1 MKTGTAFVTALFAL
15 ASLALPA
22 QQPPPAN
29 QPQPSSPSASTE
41 TPAAEMSPVSGELM
55 SKLDSKTAKAG
66 DSIVIQTKSSVKTAD
81 GTQIPKGAKLVG
93 HVIVVHPSAAG
104 ENSQMALQFD
114 HLELEGG
121 QSVPVHS
128 QIQSIAP
135 AGSAASTSGPAVSA
149 PPANGSSNPSPSGA
163 NGASGA
169 SGAPQATRG
178 DPGTA
183 PAGNS
188 GPAPGTIVAKTG
200 NIDIRTTSIPGVVVA
215 NNAPG
220 QQDPRMGQASGILI
234 GAKQDIELDGGTQMV
249 VGVSGAGGGK
259 Q

>member
-1 MKTGTAFVTALFAL
+1 MKTGTAFVTTLFAL
-15 ASLALPA
+15 ASFALPA
-22 QQPPPAN
+22 QQPPPPN

-41 TPAAEMSPVSGELM
+41 TPAVEMSPVSGELM
-55 SKLDSKTAKAG
+55 GKLDSKTAKAG
-66 DSIVIQTKSSVKTAD
+66 DSVVIQTKSSAKTAD
-81 GTQIPKGAKLVG
+81 GTEIPKGAKLVG
-93 HVIVVHPSAAG
+93 HVMVVHPSAAG
-104 ENSQMALQFD
+104 ENSQLALQFD
-114 HLELEGG
+114 HLELKGG

-135 AGSAASTSGPAVSA
+135 SGSAASTSGSAA
-149 PPANGSSNPSPSGA
+149 PPASGSSNPSAGGA
-163 NGASGA
+163 NGSSRA
-169 SGAPQATRG
+169 SGAPQAASG

-200 NIDIRTTSIPGVVVA
+200 NIDIRATSIPGVVVA
-215 NNAPG
+215 SNAPG

-234 GAKQDIELDGGTQMV
+234 GAKQDIELDGGTKMV
-249 VGVSGAGGGK
+249 VGVSGAGGGT

>member
-15 ASLALPA
+15 ASFALPA
-22 QQPPPAN
+22 QQPPPPN

-41 TPAAEMSPVSGELM
+41 SPAVEMSPVSGELM

-66 DSIVIQTKSSVKTAD
+66 DSVVIQTKSSAKTAE
-81 GTQIPKGAKLVG
+81 GTEIPKGAKLVG
-93 HVIVVHPSAAG
+93 HVMVVHPSAAG
-104 ENSQMALQFD
+104 ENSQLALQFD
-114 HLELEGG
+114 HLELKGG

-135 AGSAASTSGPAVSA
+135 SGSAASASGSSNPGASG
-149 PPANGSSNPSPSGA
+149 ANGSST
-163 NGASGA
+163 A
-169 SGAPQATRG
+169 SGAPQAASG
-178 DPGTA
+178 DPRTT

-200 NIDIRTTSIPGVVVA
+200 NIDIRATSIPGVVVA
-215 NNAPG
+215 SNAPG

-249 VGVSGAGGGK
+249 VGISGAGGGT